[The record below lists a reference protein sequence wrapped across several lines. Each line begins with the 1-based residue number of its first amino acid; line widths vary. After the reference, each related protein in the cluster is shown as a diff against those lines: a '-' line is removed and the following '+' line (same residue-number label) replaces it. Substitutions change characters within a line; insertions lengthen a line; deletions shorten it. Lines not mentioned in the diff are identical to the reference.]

1 MSGTI
6 SRQPQEP
13 EITWTMPLSLAR
25 TILSIVA
32 KQPYETVNGI
42 IRMLEDQ
49 GNAQLSQL
57 EQQQR
62 GNGAMPDDPRRTLPS

>member
-6 SRQPQEP
+6 NRQPQEP

-25 TILSIVA
+25 TILSIIA
-32 KQPYETVNGI
+32 KQPYESVNGI
-42 IRMLEDQ
+42 IRMLEEQ
-49 GNAQLSQL
+49 GNAQLAQL

-62 GNGAMPDDPRRTLPS
+62 GNGAMPDDPNRSLPS